1 MNVELHFRATI
12 LLTSLTLTLLK
23 RIFVSKFLEQ
33 CPNLIT
39 FQLSYS
45 KFFENKSLW
54 EDHLRFVGFRYTITH
69 LKTELDYFHSSRLLR
84 TADESKSWAHLNI
97 TKITVTLLSKVWICI
112 LVLEHFYEY
121 WICKHRSWWLMTKW
135 RDDDE
140 INIDNF

>member
-1 MNVELHFRATI
+1 MNVELHFGATI

-54 EDHLRFVGFRYTITH
+54 EGHLRFVGFRYTITH
-69 LKTELDYFHSSRLLR
+69 LKTELDYFHSL
-84 TADESKSWAHLNI
+84 DQSKSSSEHHKNNRNTALKSMNMHIGIGTFLR
-97 TKITVTLLSKVWICI
+97 I
-112 LVLEHFYEY
+112 LDL
-121 WICKHRSWWLMTKW
+121 
-135 RDDDE
+135 
-140 INIDNF
+140 